1 MQMMKENRTIT
12 QSNTRSIV
20 CGWVLFF
27 LFVSLSETAFSQDVI
42 FSLPQL
48 TPTRVNPANVGWESD
63 FRGIL
68 NHRVR
73 SKSSGS
79 PVKSIAASFDMA
91 LSKASGTESS
101 KNKFAFG
108 LGFSRDR
115 YEPIGAE
122 MSKIDF
128 NAAYHLRITETS
140 MLGAGLSATFDQKRY
155 GAGEGR
161 WGSQYTGYEYDPT
174 LSSGEASFADKETA
188 LDMGVGLIFKTEKEP
203 TKRNRY
209 VVKKLEAGL
218 GAYHIGNMKISE
230 SQSLH
235 IEEQIRYSAFLT
247 YQFPMTEVIGLAPAA
262 YFDQHQGHTRFTVGS
277 QVMFLLIRGKS
288 FIHDLK
294 TSYLSVGVFARTT
307 SAVIFQTEARWG
319 DYTIGLAYDLS
330 NSDAK
335 EYVNAGNAFEIGL
348 KWTMN
353 RKP

>member
-1 MQMMKENRTIT
+1 MKDNRTIT
-12 QSNTRSIV
+12 HSSTRSIV
-20 CGWVLFF
+20 SGWVLFI
-27 LFVSLSETAFSQDVI
+27 LFSSFSISSFSQDI
-42 FSLPQL
+42 IYSLPQL
-48 TPTRVNPANVGWESD
+48 TPMKVNPANVGWESD
-63 FRGIL
+63 LRGIL
-68 NHRVR
+68 NHRTR
-73 SKSSGS
+73 SKASGS

-91 LSKASGTESS
+91 LSKPSATEDL
-101 KNKFAFG
+101 KNKFALG

-128 NAAYHLRITETS
+128 NAAYHLRISQTA
-140 MLGAGLSATFDQKRY
+140 MMAAGLSATLDQKRF
-155 GAGEGR
+155 GSGEGR
-161 WGSQYTGYEYDPT
+161 WGSQYTGYEYDPSI
-174 LSSGEASFADKETA
+174 SSGEASFADKETA
-188 LDMGVGLIFKTEKEP
+188 LDMGLGVIFKTEKEP

-218 GAYHIGNMKISE
+218 GAYHIGNVKISE

-235 IEEQIRYSAFLT
+235 LEEQIRYSAFLT
-247 YQFPMTEVIGLAPAA
+247 YQFPMSEVIGLAPAA
-262 YFDQHQGHTRFTVGS
+262 YFDQHQGHSRFTVGS
-277 QVMFLLIRGKS
+277 QIMFLLIRGKS

-307 SAVIFQTEARWG
+307 STVIFQTEARWG

-335 EYVNAGNAFEIGL
+335 EYVNAGNAVEIGL